1 MAVLDSAIASVVVRE
16 TTEQILLT
24 PAADDPRL
32 VEPYTKRAG
41 AYFALGETNSARA
54 DYGSAARAVMSQG
67 GSRLIKVPVERVRT
81 RRLDPLHLLLCEPDP
96 PLVEKGGPLF
106 GLPLLS
112 FYARTA
118 TSEIVNEV
126 RAMSSAFRTGGV
138 DTPADLTG
146 LAVATYAGAF
156 GLLAAG
162 DKSSARALL
171 KKLERVLD
179 TVPEAVVPVRG
190 GRRFLSG
197 CAALAAIVGRDVSL
211 FHQQAREASELRGED
226 DTPDLLLLGLAGL
239 AMLETLPVVAEQVV
253 PRELAIGGQTHR
265 ASEVALIDTLIAA
278 WRTVD

>member
-1 MAVLDSAIASVVVRE
+1 MPVLDPAIAPIVVRE

-41 AYFALGETNSARA
+41 AHFALGDAASARVDLGA
-54 DYGSAARAVMSQG
+54 AARAVMSQG
-67 GSRLIKVPVERVRT
+67 GSRLIKTPVERVRT
-81 RRLDPLHLLLCEPDP
+81 RRLDPLHLLLCEPEP
-96 PLVEKGGPLF
+96 RLVEKGGPLF

-112 FYARTA
+112 YYARTA
-118 TSEIVNEV
+118 ASEIVNEV
-126 RAMSSAFRTGGV
+126 RSMSSAFRNGAV
-138 DTPADLTG
+138 ETPADLTG

-171 KKLERVLD
+171 KKLEKFLD
-179 TVPEAVVPVRG
+179 VVPESVVPVRG

-211 FHQQAREASELRGED
+211 FHQQARDASELRGED
-226 DTPDLLLLGLAGL
+226 DTPDLMLLGLVGL

-253 PRELAIGGQTHR
+253 PKEIIGAGQTHR
-265 ASEVALIDTLIAA
+265 ATEVALVDALITA
-278 WRTVD
+278 WGTVD